1 MKAYL
6 IVGDAFVQFAEAEQV
21 LTVSALRR
29 SLEANEAWL
38 VGANFIVGQG
48 LGEEDLREVRR
59 LVDARGLGGSF
70 TFPDPL
76 APLSLTHKRDPA
88 NSLITTP
95 VQVGERRY
103 AFSFALNDRMDRLAD
118 HVTGRHVGGMLLV
131 EAARQSSL
139 AVLELEFKTDG
150 GVRYG
155 LSWNSLN
162 VRFMNFAFP
171 APLNLVTE
179 VSEGVRDAKG
189 QIAAKVVTEIL
200 QAGTQ
205 VAVAEMDVGLID
217 ASALAGVE
225 ARRAHRAIERAL
237 EAPAERR
244 LHVA

>member
-6 IVGDAFVQFAEAEQV
+6 IVGDAFAQFAEAEQV
-21 LTVSALRR
+21 LTVSEVRR

-38 VGANFIVGQG
+38 GGATFLVGQG
-48 LGEEDLREVRR
+48 LGEEDLRETRR
-59 LVDARGLGGSF
+59 LVAERGLGGHF
-70 TFPDPL
+70 AFPEAL

-88 NSLITTP
+88 NSLVTSP
-95 VQVGERRY
+95 VRVGERRH

-131 EAARQSSL
+131 EAARQASL
-139 AVLELEFKTDG
+139 AVLEIEFKTDG
-150 GVRYG
+150 GARYG
-155 LSWNSLN
+155 LSWNALN

-171 APLNLVTE
+171 APLNLITE
-179 VSEGVRDAKG
+179 VSEGARDAKG
-189 QIAAKVVTEIL
+189 QITAKVVTEIL
-200 QAGTQ
+200 QSGTQ
-205 VAVAEMDVGLID
+205 VAVAEMDVGLIE

-237 EAPAERR
+237 ASPDERR